1 MKHILIIIFLVSMSF
16 TGHTQQKYWSSIN
29 LGIPVNKST
38 DWTSLNYDVNLLLGK
53 NISKHSSLAVGSSY
67 LTVDLLRSNT
77 YLTFDR
83 KILSFFGSYKHEVS
97 LSEKIKILPQLRI
110 GYSFIRSKL
119 NEFPDETQKTGGV
132 YIAEELCFS
141 LNLSKNLDLMT
152 GIGFSTIFSK
162 FKTSPDLIV
171 PHNYMGD
178 TKNTI
183 NQFITTIG
191 FTYKF

>member
-1 MKHILIIIFLVSMSF
+1 MKHIFIIILLVSMGF
-16 TGHTQQKYWSSIN
+16 YGHTQQKYWSSVN

-38 DWTSLNYDVNLLLGK
+38 DWTSLNYDVDLLLGK

-67 LTVDLLRSNT
+67 LTVDLRQSNT

-83 KILSFFGSYKHEVS
+83 SILSFFGTYKHEVS

-110 GYSFIRSKL
+110 GYSFISSKL
-119 NEFPDETQKTGGV
+119 NEFPDETQKTDGV

-141 LNLSKNLDLMT
+141 LNLSKNIDLLT

-162 FKTSPDLIV
+162 FKTSPDLIS
-171 PHNYMGD
+171 NSAS
-178 TKNTI
+178 
-183 NQFITTIG
+183 
-191 FTYKF
+191 